1 MAKVT
6 EMTRNPYK
14 YGTGKWRVAEK
25 LRQGKSRVET
35 MRELF
40 PLVGEVHSLT
50 FSSNVMGGRVPKPR
64 MEQYRIF
71 IKLVSTVIKELENDG
86 YTLDE
91 SYSDKRI
98 WVERDSY
105 AIAARRRFIFQ
116 LVDEGLIKD
125 PNSLEFK
132 NRGSGT
138 AQAGAIVHPS
148 GVKIVS
154 ATSGASGGGVTYQP
168 TTIDP
173 PQTFDPKAGQ
183 FQPDPHVLTDPEPT
197 PEPEPEPEPKR
208 TPAQQMEHELDLMLS
223 DLYRARGYVVAR
235 ELAGESLDFISTRA
249 VDNSCRAVLHGIK
262 RNELM
267 HAITVTWPEDSK
279 NEFKTWTELWKPTN
293 HNAIDTDRYSSP
305 LRNAHRVFG
314 YVFTLAEARIPIML
328 VGPAGSGKSFMAR
341 DLAEAF
347 EEKYGEQFAKEWEAK
362 KGKKFDGVFPYGE
375 VPLTAG
381 ATPSWLAGAQ
391 TMKGYVSRPFVDI
404 YRDGGVF
411 CFEEIDA
418 ADPNMLL
425 LVNNALA
432 NESFFNPVTGE
443 EILKS
448 KFFIPCA
455 TANTWGIGANRMY
468 TGRDRLDAATLD
480 RFRVGRVEVDYDP
493 TVERAIVDGYKDQI
507 ERHAHKKVKA

>member
-1 MAKVT
+1 MATQSV
-6 EMTRNPYK
+6 RQLQSNPYK
-14 YGTGKWRVAEK
+14 YKTRDWYIVES
-25 LRQGKSRVET
+25 LRAGKSREEVL
-35 MRELF
+35 REHF
-40 PLVGEVHSLT
+40 PKVGELHAFT
-50 FSSNVMGGRVPKPR
+50 YSSNVRGSRVPKAR
-64 MEQYRIF
+64 MDQYRLF
-71 IKLVSTVIKELENDG
+71 INSVTTVIKDLEKRG
-86 YTLDE
+86 YKLDE
-91 SYSDKRI
+91 PYHVKRI
-98 WVERDSY
+98 WVERDAH
-105 AIAARRRFIFQ
+105 AISARRRFIFD

-132 NRGSGT
+132 NKP
-138 AQAGAIVHPS
+138 QAGATMHPS

-154 ATSGASGGGVTYQP
+154 ASGGGTLGGGMVYEPTDPVQTYP
-168 TTIDP
+168 ADP
-173 PQTFDPKAGQ
+173 PQTFDPKTRQ
-183 FQPDPHVLTDPEPT
+183 FQPDPHILTDPEPV
-197 PEPEPEPEPKR
+197 PEPKPEPKR
-208 TPAQQMEHELDLMLS
+208 TPSEQLEHELDLMLS

-293 HNAIDTDRYSSP
+293 HNAIDTDRYPSP
-305 LRNAHRVFG
+305 LKNSHRVFG
-314 YVFTLAEARIPIML
+314 YVCTLAEARIPIYL
-328 VGPAGSGKSFMAR
+328 VGPAGCGKSFMAR
-341 DLAEAF
+341 DLADALDLE
-347 EEKYGEQFAKEWEAK
+347 
-362 KGKKFDGVFPYGE
+362 YGE

-391 TMKGYVSRPFVDI
+391 TMNGYVSRPFVEL
-404 YRDGGVF
+404 YEKGGVF

-432 NESFFNPVTGE
+432 NESFFNPVTGK
-443 EILKS
+443 EIAKH
-448 KFFIPCA
+448 KNFIPCA

-493 TVERAIVDGYKDQI
+493 TVERAIVDGYKSQI